1 MEGPEHERKEPAMRE
16 YSIREAVEMAVQTEK
31 MGNDFYTAM
40 AERFKEH
47 EDIRDLFQKL
57 ALREQVHEKTFSDL
71 KELIGDEEPEKWGE
85 VADYL
90 RAMVESA
97 FFLGKDKAAARIENM
112 QDYRAA
118 VGFALAFEKETLLY
132 FYAIRDLVKEKEI
145 VDEIIN
151 EEQSHIMWLNRFKMK

>member
-1 MEGPEHERKEPAMRE
+1 MEGPERERKETAMRE
-16 YSIREAVEMAVQTEK
+16 YSVREAVEMAVQTEK
-31 MGNDFYTAM
+31 TGNEFYTKM

-47 EDIRDLFQKL
+47 EDISDLFRKL
-57 ALREQVHEKTFSDL
+57 ALREQVHEKTFNDL
-71 KELIGDEEPEKWGE
+71 KELIGDEEPENWKE
-85 VADYL
+85 VADYM
-90 RAMVESA
+90 RAIVESA
-97 FFLGKDKAAARIENM
+97 FFIGKEKAAARIENM

-151 EEQSHIMWLNRFKMK
+151 EEQSHIMWLNEFKMK